1 METWENPDLEQNI
14 LGAMVIRGGE
24 KIPVVL
30 GMNLTAEDFTD
41 ERNRI
46 LFSHIVGQYLS
57 GGDPE
62 RDRVTLIEEMKKA
75 GDFDKVGA
83 EYFMDVLHRTAYTN
97 AYIEGHVRM
106 LKEKTNKRKFIDL
119 TETLNCQA
127 KAGIKSIDDIIA
139 DASEK
144 FSQLTA
150 DEEVSKFFVRGDFFT
165 NYFDSEIEN
174 TKKYANR
181 ATGFK
186 NIDEHQIFIPGLYVL
201 GATPAAGKTSC
212 AWQMA
217 DQLAKLGETCIFCSY
232 EMGKLELFTKSV
244 ARELFKRDPTTRL
257 TAAEIRRGGYNDEMR
272 KIIEESRADSSDL
285 RVLELHSETVD
296 DLLKILRPI
305 CTKVKKSPVIFIDYL
320 QIIPS
325 TKDNTKSGID
335 DTVRKLKIFQR
346 DTNTTFIVISSVN
359 RQNYT
364 QQLAFESFKES
375 GNIEYTADVVWG
387 LQLNILNEIK
397 AGADIS
403 TNRKKIEEAK
413 RQQPRQIQ
421 LKCLKNRLGADYDCY
436 FRYFSAHDY
445 FEPCDAFQPNSE
457 VANKNADDD

>member
-1 METWENPDLEQNI
+1 MENNEELLEI
-14 LGAMVIRGGE
+14 ERKVLSAMVLKDCEGVPTAM
-24 KIPVVL
+24 KI
-30 GMNLTAEDFTD
+30 LTASDFCDERHGEIFKAITEDF
-41 ERNRI
+41 
-46 LFSHIVGQYLS
+46 FFS
-57 GGDPE
+57 GGLVN
-62 RDRVTLIEEMKKA
+62 VTQISFSLGKKFG
-75 GDFDKVGA
+75 GDFVHKAMYGL
-83 EYFMDVLHRTAYTN
+83 EYTN
-97 AYIEGHVRM
+97 AYLEKNAQIVKAESTRRKIIELADTVG
-106 LKEKTNKRKFIDL
+106 
-119 TETLNCQA
+119 CQA
-127 KAGIKSIDDIIA
+127 KVGNKPIDDIIA
-139 DASEK
+139 DASAQ
-144 FSQLTA
+144 FSRLTA
-150 DEEVSKFFVRGDFFT
+150 ADEVSKFFVRGDFFT

-217 DQLAKLGETCIFCSY
+217 DQLANLGETCIFCSY

-285 RVLELHSETVD
+285 RVLELHNETVD

-387 LQLNILNEIK
+387 LQLNILNELK

-413 RQQPRQIQ
+413 REQPRQIQ